1 MKRRSVLA
9 ALLGLVAMAVNGS
22 PVEWQAGETV
32 VKVEFFTPS
41 IVHVVKEQPTKTL
54 VITAKPENVAV
65 TQKDNTWKS
74 SELTVKLEPETQTLV
89 FMTNK
94 GKVLLREKGIS
105 MVRKT
110 EDEFEVSQ
118 SFFLDKDEAI
128 YGLGTIQN
136 GKMNRRGE
144 KIRME
149 QSNLEDFQNV
159 LQSIKGWG
167 LYWEN
172 YSPTLFEDNAEGMSF
187 TSEAGQG
194 IDYYFMYGGS
204 ADGVI
209 AQMRYL
215 TGDVPMFP
223 LWTYGF
229 WQSKERYKTAAE
241 TESIVDQY
249 RALQVPLDG
258 IIQDWQYWGSNY
270 LWNAMDFLSEDFA
283 TGPQLIKNVH
293 AKHAHFMISIWA
305 SFGPQTQQFREL
317 NEKGLLMPFETW
329 PQSGISHIWPPVM
342 KYPSGVKVYDAF
354 SPEARA
360 IYWKYL
366 KTLYDYGCDAWWMD
380 STDPDFFN
388 PRESDYAHKVYG
400 GTWRSQRNAFP
411 LETVRGI
418 YQSQR
423 KDDRGKRIFIM
434 TRSSFAGQQHYG
446 SNMWSGDVASSWD
459 MLRKQVPAGL
469 SFTLTGNPNFNT
481 DIGGFFCGSYN
492 TQGPASAP
500 KNPQFQE
507 LYVRW
512 MQYGLFCPV
521 FRSHGA
527 DAPREIWQFGKK
539 GEPVYDAIEQTI
551 RLRYRLIPYLYSTA
565 WQVTSNNE
573 SYLRPLFS
581 DFATD
586 RNVWDMTDEFM
597 FGNSILA
604 APVLDPQYTQEK
616 VIREDAMTG
625 WDRKE
630 VRGKMDDG
638 RSIDWS
644 ATKTVT
650 KYLPKG
656 ALWYDFWTGK
666 QYRGGQRLELST
678 SLNRVPMFVRA
689 GSILPLGPEMQYTG
703 EKPWDNLEI
712 RLYPGADGT
721 FTLYE
726 DEGDTYNYERGIYS
740 TIPFHWN
747 DRSHTLTIGN
757 RQGQYPGMLTNRKF
771 TVVMPNGT
779 SQTVN
784 YNGKE
789 VAVQLSL

>member
-1 MKRRSVLA
+1 MRKSLFIA
-9 ALLGLVAMAVNGS
+9 AAWLLTTVCWA
-22 PVEWQAGETV
+22 QET
-32 VKVEFFTPS
+32 KVEFLTPT
-41 IVHVVKEQPTKTL
+41 IVHVVKGEPTKSL
-54 VITAKPENVAV
+54 VVIAKPEQVAV
-65 TQKDNTWKS
+65 KQKGDTWS
-74 SELTVKLEPETQTLV
+74 SSALTVKQDAQGKLTFLTA
-89 FMTNK
+89 K
-94 GKVLLREKGIS
+94 GKVLLREKECDVTRS
-105 MVRKT
+105 RQT
-110 EDEFEVSQ
+110 FT
-118 SFFLDKDEAI
+118 LDKDEAI

-144 KIRME
+144 KKRME

-172 YSPTLFEDNAEGMSF
+172 YSPTLFEDNANGMTF

-194 IDYYFMYGGS
+194 VDYYFMYGGS

-241 TESIVDQY
+241 TEGIVDQY
-249 RALQVPLDG
+249 RALNVPLDG

-283 TGPQLIKNVH
+283 NGKQMIQNVH
-293 AKHAHFMISIWA
+293 KKHAHFMISIWA
-305 SFGPQTQQFREL
+305 SFGPMTQQFREL
-317 NEKGLLMPFETW
+317 DAKGLLMPFETW

-354 SPEARA
+354 HPEARA

-366 KTLYDYGCDAWWMD
+366 KTLYDYGTDAWWMD

-446 SNMWSGDVASSWD
+446 SNMWSGDVNSSWD

-469 SFTLTGNPNFNT
+469 SFSLTGNPNFNT

-492 TQGPASAP
+492 TKGKGSAP

-539 GEPVYDAIEQTI
+539 GEPVYDAIEKQI
-551 RLRYRLIPYLYSTA
+551 RLRYRLLPYLYSTA
-565 WQVTSNNE
+565 WQVTSNND
-573 SYLRPLFS
+573 SYMRPLFS
-581 DFATD
+581 DFAAD
-586 RNVWDMTDEFM
+586 KKVWDVTDEFL
-597 FGNSILA
+597 FGRSILA
-604 APVLDPQYTQEK
+604 APIVNPQYTEEK
-616 VIREDAMTG
+616 IIRTDAMTG
-625 WDRKE
+625 WDRQR
-630 VRGKMDDG
+630 VSDG
-638 RSIDWS
+638 SPVGEIDWT
-644 ATKTVT
+644 ATKTAT

-656 ALWYDFWTGK
+656 ATWYDFWTNK
-666 QYRGGQRLELST
+666 LYKGGQMVTLET
-678 SLNRVPMFVRA
+678 SFDRVPMFVRA
-689 GSILPLGPEMQYTG
+689 GSILPLGPEMQWVG
-703 EKPWDNLEI
+703 EKKWDNLELRI
-712 RLYPGADGT
+712 YPGADGQ
-721 FTLYE
+721 FVLYE
-726 DEGDTYNYERGIYS
+726 DEGDNYNYEKGMYS
-740 TIPFHWN
+740 VIPFGWN
-747 DRSHTLTIGN
+747 EKTHTLTIGD
-757 RQGQYPGMLTNRKF
+757 RQGTYPGMLQNRQF
-771 TVVMPNGT
+771 TIVLPDGKQQIVSYDGT
-779 SQTVN
+779 AQTVR
-784 YNGKE
+784 
-789 VAVQLSL
+789 L

>member
-144 KIRME
+144 KKRME

-507 LYVRW
+507 LYIRW

-565 WQVTSNNE
+565 WQVTSNNK

-638 RSIDWS
+638 SSVDWS
-644 ATKTVT
+644 APKTVT